1 MDLPSK
7 GWLVEHKL
15 ELRWSF
21 NPDLIEF
28 LNILCLF
35 CYLSWTSMFTNLP
48 MAQTF
53 VKKIIV
59 FSLIQLDHLSIGF
72 TETGH
77 SSIGS
82 DQPSTGSSYMM
93 WLMAAAAVAFA
104 TGVAIF
110 VTDPEFFV
118 RFFRS

>member
-1 MDLPSK
+1 VFVLLPE
-7 GWLVEHKL
+7 LNFNVHKL
-15 ELRWSF
+15 ANGPNML
-21 NPDLIEF
+21 
-28 LNILCLF
+28 
-35 CYLSWTSMFTNLP
+35 
-48 MAQTF
+48 
-53 VKKIIV
+53 KKIIV
-59 FSLIQLDHLSIGF
+59 FSLIQLYHLSIGF

-104 TGVAIF
+104 TGVAVF